1 MRRDTTPFPSF
12 SCVSKPLHLFGGRRT
27 RLPGAVF
34 DAAKTHI
41 RPSSLS
47 PSFPAIFFHPHSPWS
62 FARGRFAWWDARR
75 TCRWNRRH
83 ERSETPGEMDPL
95 FGGRRKRIDRTLD
108 GSIRNGFP
116 IDRKKERKAN
126 ERTRRDPRRNERED
140 RRKGIE
146 HPFPLRGDVSR
157 FVANRGSS
165 GWNRGSARSTVEGPW
180 PTTLGA
186 TVAMSRR
193 PSSMHI
199 TPHQGTTGWMQGNRR
214 PPPCHHP
221 SIDPRVSHANE
232 AGSDPRNPPSD
243 ADRRIGPSFPVPV
256 PTHGKMV
263 QVLTSQPQIT
273 MAHRKRTVAI
283 EGIGDADPPG
293 VAERVR
299 ARILPDAC
307 IRPEDHPDETAHP
320 AGCLHRVGCKN
331 HPNLRPFHPPG
342 PSARGAPPLVRA
354 SIQGL
359 RLRPRGVGTKR
370 NVPSPFLSGGTS
382 SVRPSASV
390 AAGVASVRVQFRPP
404 AMPPTPRRLR
414 PPPRAG
420 EPRRLA
426 LFHVATSKPP
436 ASTPGPGGQSGD
448 PSGRPVGVGLDRGT
462 GDEDG
467 VCRPH
472 PHRKMA
478 EAQVSPAPNPA
489 TATVSPWRIFP
500 CRTASSRARGMD
512 AAEVLP

>member
-1 MRRDTTPFPSF
+1 
-12 SCVSKPLHLFGGRRT
+12 
-27 RLPGAVF
+27 
-34 DAAKTHI
+34 
-41 RPSSLS
+41 
-47 PSFPAIFFHPHSPWS
+47 
-62 FARGRFAWWDARR
+62 
-75 TCRWNRRH
+75 
-83 ERSETPGEMDPL
+83 
-95 FGGRRKRIDRTLD
+95 
-108 GSIRNGFP
+108 
-116 IDRKKERKAN
+116 
-126 ERTRRDPRRNERED
+126 
-140 RRKGIE
+140 
-146 HPFPLRGDVSR
+146 
-157 FVANRGSS
+157 
-165 GWNRGSARSTVEGPW
+165 
-180 PTTLGA
+180 
-186 TVAMSRR
+186 
-193 PSSMHI
+193 MHI

-414 PPPRAG
+414 PPPPEPGNHGASPSSTSRPRSRPRPLPVPADRA
-420 EPRRLA
+420 EIRA
-426 LFHVATSKPP
+426 VAPS
-436 ASTPGPGGQSGD
+436 AWVST
-448 PSGRPVGVGLDRGT
+448 
-462 GDEDG
+462 
-467 VCRPH
+467 
-472 PHRKMA
+472 
-478 EAQVSPAPNPA
+478 EARA
-489 TATVSPWRIFP
+489 T
-500 CRTASSRARGMD
+500 RTASADLIPIERWRR
-512 AAEVLP
+512 PR